1 MVSEPG
7 SFAEYTIKHRK
18 PQIIADIQA
27 RNPYPAEV
35 VDSLQA
41 LKHEITNQDVRPLCE
56 DAPDVPFWHE
66 AWRPWRGKT
75 WVELPWFFA
84 ETYFYRRM
92 LECIRYFQPGP
103 LYLRDPFA
111 PQKEEALA
119 QGLKTLAAFYA
130 MLPEDAPL
138 EERFALWMQRSL
150 WGNLADLSNV
160 AVASSARHLA
170 DDAPDR
176 LLINHTPQ
184 VWSLMHKGDIR
195 RLDLIADNSGLELL
209 SDLGLL
215 DLCLDGGLVQSVHLH
230 LKGQP
235 YFVSDAMPQDLL
247 ATLSALQRSP
257 NVTLRALGERLG
269 AAYVEGRLV
278 VHDHPFWA
286 TCLFFSQFPDDL
298 RRFLA
303 QADLILCKGDVNYR
317 RLLEDRHWP
326 PTARLEKIAAYMPT
340 SFVALRTLKGELI
353 AGLPEGLA
361 ERLTREDPTW
371 LINGKRGLIHFV
383 DRRQPAPR
391 DAKR

>member
-7 SFAEYTIKHRK
+7 SFAEYTIKYRK
-18 PQIIADIQA
+18 PQIIADVQA
-27 RNPYPAEV
+27 RNPYPTEV
-35 VDSLQA
+35 LHSLQT
-41 LKHEITNQDVRPLCE
+41 LNQEIADGRVMPLCE

-66 AWRPWRGKT
+66 AWQPWRGRT
-75 WVELPWFFA
+75 WSELPWFFA

-119 QGLKTLAAFYA
+119 QGLETLTAFYA
-130 MLPEDAPL
+130 MLPKGASL
-138 EERFALWMQRSL
+138 EERFALWLQRSL
-150 WGNLADLSNV
+150 WGNLADLSNA
-160 AVASSARHLA
+160 AVAPNAQRLDGDPSAQ
-170 DDAPDR
+170 
-176 LLINHTPQ
+176 LLINDTYQ
-184 VWSLMHKGDIR
+184 VWNLVREDRIR

-215 DLCLDGGLVQSVHLH
+215 DLALSNGLVQTVHLH

-235 YFVSDAMPQDLL
+235 YFVSDAMPKDLL
-247 ATLSALQRSP
+247 ATLSALQTSRD
-257 NVTLRALGERLG
+257 NMLCALGERLG
-269 AAYVEGRLV
+269 AAYAKGRLV

-303 QADLILCKGDVNYR
+303 QADLIICKGDVNYR

-326 PTARLEKIAAYMPT
+326 PTTRLEKIAAYMPT

-353 AGLPEGLA
+353 VGLPEGMA
-361 ERLTREDPTW
+361 ERLTCEDPTW

-383 DRRQPAPR
+383 DRR
-391 DAKR
+391 